1 MKKLLAVALV
11 ACVAGSIAVA
21 PAAQAKKKKPKKPA
35 ACAAYTPGELGADKP
50 IVKLTDANTEA
61 APLEQKVSL
70 DQSAADVDI
79 LGAGAPESSADAFNI
94 QVDSTAKDV
103 GLYLTLQFDQR
114 RDYDL
119 WLRYADGSEAAGSH
133 GWNTIVED
141 PADNA
146 DFSMSD
152 EGYASD
158 STDSSENI
166 IGVHVTDCSGWT
178 VEVDNYLGEGGE
190 MTVKAW
196 LGDIK
201 NEPLAPGQEEPA

>member
-1 MKKLLAVALV
+1 MKKLIVVALV
-11 ACVAGSIAVA
+11 ACLAGSVAAA
-21 PAAQAKKKKPKKPA
+21 PAAQAKKKKKKPA
-35 ACAAYTPGELGADKP
+35 VCAAYTPGDLGADKP
-50 IVKLTDANTEA
+50 TVTVTDANTDA

-70 DQSAADVDI
+70 DQSVADVDVVGSGEI
-79 LGAGAPESSADAFNI
+79 PSSADAFNL
-94 QVDSTAKDV
+94 QVDSKAKDV
-103 GLYLTLQFDQR
+103 GLYLKFEFDAR

-141 PADNA
+141 PTDSV
-146 DFSMSD
+146 FSASD

-178 VEVDNYLGEGGE
+178 VEVDNYLGEGGDF
-190 MTVKAW
+190 TVKAW
-196 LGDIK
+196 LGPIE
-201 NEPLAPGQEEPA
+201 NEPLAPGAEEPS